1 MKALEGNK
9 MILLLFLNLG
19 RLCLFGNRDVLREGG
34 RGKEGCFTPV
44 QAYRRAGQ

>member
-1 MKALEGNK
+1 MNVLEGNK

-19 RLCLFGNRDVLREGG
+19 RLCLFGNRAVLREGA
-34 RGKEGCFTPV
+34 RGKEDCFKPV